1 MTSAV
6 ALLLTILTC
15 LLLLCL
21 VYICVLI
28 YSRLTQPKA
37 DQIHDHTYLIIY
49 ASQSGHAENYAK
61 HTAEQLQQAGE
72 HCVCINIQDLT
83 ADQLKQ
89 AQQTL
94 WFVST
99 YGEGDAPDSAQR
111 FQHQLSQQTLDL
123 SHQTFAILAFGDRRY
138 RNFCA
143 FGQRVQTWLNQ
154 QQAQPAFNLVCVDQ
168 LVNADLTAWH
178 TQLSQFTQTELKHTA
193 TEKVWIDI
201 HLKSRSLLNAGSQ
214 GTGLY
219 FLSFQVAQQVE
230 WHAGDIIE
238 IQCANSNQA
247 LKSFVNEQSHLN
259 ATHLEALRFK
269 NLKNAPNYVL
279 QTTEQSTKQSIE
291 SWINHLIDL
300 PIREYSIANIPTHGT
315 LDLIVRQEIGNQG
328 LGLGSGLLT
337 QDLQVDET
345 LRASIRHNPSFHLK
359 MQDTPC
365 IFIGNGSGLAGLM
378 AHLQQRQVWGYQQ
391 NWLIFGERQQQYDAI
406 CNAELSTLEDAGYLP
421 QLDRVYSRD
430 GQAQSYVQDVI
441 IAKSTQLKNWVEQGA
456 TLYICGS
463 LHGMAQ
469 GVEQA
474 LIEVLGVEGLAQL
487 KQQQR
492 YKRDVY

>member
-21 VYICVLI
+21 VYIAVLL
-28 YSRLTQPKA
+28 YNRHKNQHA
-37 DQIHDHTYLIIY
+37 DQIHEQTYLIIY

-61 HTAEQLQQAGE
+61 QTALQLQQAGE
-72 HCVCINIQDLT
+72 HAICISIQDLT
-83 ADQLKQ
+83 ADQLEQ
-89 AQQTL
+89 ARQCL

-99 YGEGDAPDSAQR
+99 YGEGDAPDSAQI
-111 FQHQLSQQTLDL
+111 FMHTLSLQTLDL

-138 RNFCA
+138 HNYCA
-143 FGQRVQTWLNQ
+143 FGQRLQFWLKA
-154 QQAQPAFNLVCVDQ
+154 QQAQPAFDLVRVDQ
-168 LVNADLTAWH
+168 LAEEDLNSWQ
-178 TQLSQFTQTELKHTA
+178 TQLREFTKLDLSHVQ
-193 TEKVWIDI
+193 TEKVWTDI
-201 HLKSRSLLNAGSQ
+201 KLSKRTLLNAGSQ

-219 FLSFQVAQQVE
+219 ALSFDVSPQLQ

-238 IQCANSNQA
+238 IQCANSQQD
-247 LKSFVNEQSHLN
+247 LEDFVNQYHHLN
-259 ATHLEALRFK
+259 ASHIDALRFK
-269 NLKNAPNYVL
+269 NLREPPVYV
-279 QTTEQSTKQSIE
+279 EQEQGITD
-291 SWINHLIDL
+291 WIDALSHLPL
-300 PIREYSIANIPTHGT
+300 REYSIASIPTQGH
-315 LDLIVRQEIGNQG
+315 LDLIVRQEIGQQG

-337 QDLQVDET
+337 QDLQLDET
-345 LRASIRHNPSFHLK
+345 LTASIRHNPSFNLIKH
-359 MQDTPC
+359 DSPC

-378 AHLQQRQVWGYQQ
+378 AHLQQRQAWDYQQ

-406 CNAELSTLEDAGYLP
+406 CNAELNAFEHAGYLP

-463 LHGMAQ
+463 LKGMAQ
-469 GVEQA
+469 GVEEA
-474 LIEVLGVEGLAQL
+474 LIEILGVEGLAQL
-487 KQQQR
+487 KLQQR